1 MPSKNENAV
10 AALLSSI
17 PLPFK
22 REYTFPDL
30 KGQKS
35 HPYRFDFAIL
45 SPFGG
50 VAYLIEVNGEQHYEA
65 VSQFGGV
72 RGLAQT
78 KFRDNRKIAYCR
90 AHNIPLLII
99 PYTAIKTLTVRD
111 VTLYSR
117 WRVI

>member
-10 AALLSSI
+10 ASLLSSI

-30 KGQKS
+30 KGQKG

-72 RGLAQT
+72 RGRQPQDSVLPRTQHSS
-78 KFRDNRKIAYCR
+78 FDNSLYC
-90 AHNIPLLII
+90 NKNFDGP
-99 PYTAIKTLTVRD
+99 
-111 VTLYSR
+111 
-117 WRVI
+117 